1 MMANIANLASG
12 ASDSVMFSYV
22 IKEGDIGNNNIT
34 TLITASAEGTFA
46 NTTSTPL
53 NIEAVRRTLSMS
65 VAIAS
70 TPADGK
76 AYGKDETV
84 KFSLVVLNTGNQTL
98 TNVNVTSVTSG
109 GGFESGNGYTV
120 SGTTATIAALG
131 IGVGATINGTYTV
144 QQSDLGK
151 TDLKVTF
158 QAESGTASVQQTSGV
173 IAVKA
178 ALPSTEAEFAALSW
192 AEIAE
197 HANKCTSNSTPYK
210 TWLGFG
216 KSVNVSGY
224 GTVTV
229 RIKALNNKTKTAGGK
244 AGFYFESD
252 EILTEQTQSSQYTSL
267 TIWSGSQVRT
277 LLNGTIFNS
286 LPSDLRAVIS
296 EVSNECITAAATGSN
311 SPGTTTVNDKCWL
324 PSYKEIF
331 GSTYSG
337 TDALSTVPNEGAK
350 FDWYLTHY
358 TDADRIKKQINGSA
372 TDWWLRTPYTFT
384 SSNQQ
389 RYGFRYVV
397 RTGKAGYNFSTA
409 SCGVPLCFCI

>member
-1 MMANIANLASG
+1 MANIANLASG

-34 TLITASAEGTFA
+34 TLITALTDGASA

-53 NIEAVRRTLSMS
+53 NVEAIRRTLSMS
-65 VAIAS
+65 VSIAS

-109 GGFESGNGYTV
+109 GGFESGSGYTV

-131 IGVGATINGTYTV
+131 IGVGVTINGTYTV
-144 QQSDLGK
+144 KQSDLGK

-158 QAESGTASVQQTSGV
+158 QAASGTASVQQTSGV

-178 ALPSTEAEFAALSW
+178 AVPTTEAEFASLSW
-192 AEIAE
+192 AEIKKYADQCAE
-197 HANKCTSNSTPYK
+197 SGTQDFTHL
-210 TWLGFG
+210 LGFG
-216 KSVNVSGY
+216 KRFEVSGY

-229 RIKALNNKTKTAGGK
+229 RLKSLNNKTKTTGGK
-244 AGFYFESD
+244 AGFCFESD
-252 EILTEQTQSSQYTSL
+252 DLLVTQAQSSQYTSQTL
-267 TIWSGSQVRT
+267 WRSSDVRT

-296 EVSNECITAAATGSN
+296 EVANECITAAATGSN
-311 SPGTTTVNDKCWL
+311 NPGTSAVNDKCWV

-331 GSTYSG
+331 GTTYSG
-337 TDALSTVPNEGAK
+337 TSAMSTVPNEGTQ
-350 FDWYLTHY
+350 FDWYVSHN
-358 TDADRIKKQINGSA
+358 TDAYRVKNKINGSA
-372 TDWWLRTPYTFT
+372 NAWWLRTPYTSP
-384 SSNQQ
+384 SSNS
-389 RYGFRYVV
+389 YGFRSITY
-397 RTGKAGYNFSTA
+397 AGIAYYYNSNNTL
-409 SCGVPLCFCI
+409 GVPLCFCI